1 MCIRDSTGALCRRG
15 GWTLLKTASRDHDM
29 RADVP
34 TIGLRTIEMLAE
46 HGAGCLAVGAGR
58 AILLDRPRVLEAADR
73 AGIAIVGIGPDGPE
87 ASLGRKAELP
97 VG

>member
-1 MCIRDSTGALCRRG
+1 MADAALRSPNFG
-15 GWTLLKTASRDHDM
+15 HLAA
-29 RADVP
+29 ADP
-34 TIGLRTIEMLAE
+34 MLAE